1 LTASLLC
8 RYLGDR
14 YADDLNTTYVAD
26 SAVLDLALSRSVGS
40 MVEVY
45 AVAENLLDTDFVVD
59 NTSDGLEYG
68 HPRVLHAGVRLRWER
83 GPGGR

>member
-1 LTASLLC
+1 
-8 RYLGDR
+8 
-14 YADDLNTTYVAD
+14 
-26 SAVLDLALSRSVGS
+26 